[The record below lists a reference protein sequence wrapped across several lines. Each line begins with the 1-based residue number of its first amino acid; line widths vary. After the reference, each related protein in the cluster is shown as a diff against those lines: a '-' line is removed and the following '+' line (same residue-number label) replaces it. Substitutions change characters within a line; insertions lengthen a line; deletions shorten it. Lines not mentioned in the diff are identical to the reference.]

1 MTSLGN
7 KTSLVWIVNI
17 KRGIGIY
24 TKTMPFLSEHG
35 SCIIRMMC
43 FIFQGVGKVNGIHI
57 PSTIGIQTPSQMQS
71 MFSIGENGAISMDA
85 TFETMMSNFIYSHWL
100 CLMRIDPMSLSLGSN
115 MWWLSVVAHS
125 FEDNILRWKCS
136 CFIIDDDKRVEKY
149 PHPKSTP
156 SLLTQKVLQYSHF

>member
-24 TKTMPFLSEHG
+24 TKTMPFLYAHG

-43 FIFQGVGKVNGIHI
+43 FIFQDVGEVNGIHI
-57 PSTIGIQTPSQMQS
+57 PSTIGIQTPSQMQF

-85 TFETMMSNFIYSHWL
+85 TFETNDVKFHL
-100 CLMRIDPMSLSLGSN
+100 FTLMVFD
-115 MWWLSVVAHS
+115 AH
-125 FEDNILRWKCS
+125 
-136 CFIIDDDKRVEKY
+136 
-149 PHPKSTP
+149 
-156 SLLTQKVLQYSHF
+156 